1 MENRLVTIIYF
12 AGSAQ
17 SFDLPSPTM
26 PTLNNPPDQGMFH
39 TEVAMEIPGYW
50 FEFGVQVG
58 IKMAKLNEI
67 EQVNNRDHVK
77 CFLFVLNEWEE
88 LDPASVPFTWKSV
101 IQILLKLKQKKVA
114 KQLNTLLTN

>member
-1 MENRLVTIIYF
+1 MVTIVYF
-12 AGSAQ
+12 AGSAR

-26 PTLNNPPDQGMFH
+26 LTPQINDPPDQGMFH
-39 TEVAMEIPGYW
+39 TEVAKKIPHGW

-67 EQVNNRDHVK
+67 EHVNNRDHVK

-88 LDPASVPFTWKSV
+88 LDPDSVPFTWKSV
-101 IQILLKLKQKKVA
+101 IKILSKLDHKKVA

>member
-1 MENRLVTIIYF
+1 MLTPQIN
-12 AGSAQ
+12 
-17 SFDLPSPTM
+17 D
-26 PTLNNPPDQGMFH
+26 PPDQGMFH
-39 TEVAMEIPGYW
+39 TEVAKKIPHGW